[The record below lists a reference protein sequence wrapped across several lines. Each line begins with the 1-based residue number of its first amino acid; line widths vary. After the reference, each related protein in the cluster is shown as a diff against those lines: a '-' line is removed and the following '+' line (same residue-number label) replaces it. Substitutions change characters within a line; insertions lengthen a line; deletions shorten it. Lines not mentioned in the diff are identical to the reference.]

1 MGGTSASG
9 VSWGGFV
16 MPVMVGGIVKAF
28 DPQADRQE
36 LLLFFV
42 VL

>member
-1 MGGTSASG
+1 M
-9 VSWGGFV
+9 FL
-16 MPVMVGGIVKAF
+16 MRVMVGGIVKAF

-36 LLLFFV
+36 LFLFFV

>member
-1 MGGTSASG
+1 
-9 VSWGGFV
+9 

-36 LLLFFV
+36 LFPYFV